1 MEKVS
6 AWYAIVSN
14 NALLATIVGTVIAT
28 AIIAITVKW
37 GRVLWAMLDL
47 AVTAIRVA
55 GTALARWL
63 ASPITLRRYYLVS
76 WVLLCAGLTYAS
88 RFWPWPWR
96 VAVAVVLLFAVLL
109 LAVRPRSARR
119 ADPGTI
125 SDEDRAI
132 LKFIASGQGQ
142 AVSLQMIAGRF
153 QWHARIAERFV
164 DHLAEAG
171 FLKFTQGYG
180 GTSIELSDAGIDYA
194 IYQGWLSIKRPT
206 MT

>member
-1 MEKVS
+1 MEKIS

-55 GTALARWL
+55 GTVLARWL

-76 WVLLCAGLTYAS
+76 WVLLCVGLTYAF
-88 RFWPWPWR
+88 RLWPGR
-96 VAVAVVLLFAVLL
+96 VAVAVILLFAVLL
-109 LAVRPRSARR
+109 VAVRPRLAKR

-132 LKFIASGQGQ
+132 LKFVASGQGQ

-194 IYQGWLSIKRPT
+194 ITQGWLSIKRPT

>member
-1 MEKVS
+1 MEKIS

-55 GTALARWL
+55 GTVLARWL
-63 ASPITLRRYYLVS
+63 ASPTTLRRYYLVS
-76 WVLLCAGLTYAS
+76 WMLLCAGLTYAS
-88 RFWPWPWR
+88 RFWPWR

-109 LAVRPRSARR
+109 LAVRPRSAKRT
-119 ADPGTI
+119 DPGTI

-153 QWHARIAERFV
+153 QWH
-164 DHLAEAG
+164 LTEAG

-194 IYQGWLSIKRPT
+194 ISQGWLSINRPT